1 MAIEEAGSTS
11 LVQDGGNYFLYS
23 VGGLSGPELKYS
35 GAPVVAGQFELSSG
49 VWVPIGA
56 EQTTSGYV
64 VAWKVTDADQYT
76 VWYTDNNGNYIAN
89 IGVVS
94 GTSAVLQSFET
105 TFQQDLNDDG
115 LIGPAP
121 SPTEIE
127 SDGSTSLVQV
137 GNNYFLYPVG
147 GLSGPELK
155 YSGAPVVAD
164 QFELSGGVW
173 VPIGA
178 EETTSGYVVAW
189 KVTGAD
195 QYTVWYTDSN
205 GNYTSDI
212 GVVSGTSAVL
222 QSFETTFQQDLN
234 DDGLISQVIEEAGST
249 SLVQDGGNYFLYSV
263 GGLSGPELKYSGAP
277 VVAGQ
282 FELSSGVWVPIGA
295 EQTTSGYVV
304 AWKVTGTDQYT
315 VWYTNSDGNYISN
328 IGVVSGTSA
337 VLQSFETTFQQ
348 DLNDDGLIGPAPSP
362 TEIESDGSTSL
373 VQVGS
378 NYFVYP
384 VGGLSGPELKYSGAP
399 VVADQF
405 ELSGGVWVPIG
416 AEETTSGYVVAWK
429 VTGADQYT
437 VWYTDSNGNYTSDIG
452 VVSGT
457 SAVLQSFETT
467 FQQDLNDDGLISQ
480 VIEEAGSTSLVQV
493 GSNYFLYPN
502 SGPAA
507 VLSYSGAPVVA
518 GQFELSGGVWVPIGA
533 EETTSGYVV
542 AWKVTGADQYTV
554 WYTDS
559 NGNYISNIGVVSG
572 TSAELQS
579 FEVTFQQDLNDDG
592 LINQAIEEAGSTSL
606 VQDGGNYF
614 LYSVGGLSGPEL
626 KYSGAPVVAGQFELS
641 SGVWVPIGAEQTTSG
656 YVVAWK
662 VTGTDQYTVW
672 YTNSDGNYI
681 SNIGVVSGTSAVLQS
696 FETTFQ
702 QDLNDDGLIGPAPS
716 PTEIESDGS
725 TSLVQVGSNYFVY
738 PVGGLSGPEL
748 KYSGAPVVADQ
759 FELSGGVWVPIGAE
773 ETTSGYVVAWKVT
786 GADQYT
792 VWYTDSNGN
801 YTSDIGVVSGTS
813 AVLQSFETTFQQ
825 DLNDDGLIS
834 SIPLLP
840 QFVYQSV
847 DGTGVQLYD
856 VMWNTLGGLQP
867 FAVRVLAPD
876 HPSTDY
882 EHNFLF
888 ALPVQ
893 AGLAQSTWGSGL
905 DELQQ
910 LDVQNQYNATIIEP
924 IFPIDPWYADSATDA
939 TINYETFMATFL
951 PEWIDSTF
959 ATSGTEDKLLIGFS
973 KSGYGG
979 LDILFQH
986 PSVFDAV
993 AAWDFPADMAA
1004 YTEYGASGNYGTDAN
1019 FQNNY
1024 RLTDTFIDTWKAP
1037 FTTEN
1042 RIWISGYDVFQTDVA
1057 DFDAL
1062 LTSDGVMHTLL
1073 TQTYDAHSW
1082 SGGWLPDAV
1091 AGLYG
1096 LVNGDTSNVL
1106 MGLASND
1113 VLTGGAGVDTF
1124 EFESQF
1130 GNVTITDF
1138 DASEDVIQFNP
1149 ALFANYSAVIAS
1161 TQQNGANTII
1171 TFDANDTITLTN
1183 VATASVSPAN
1193 FGFA

>member
-11 LVQDGGNYFLYS
+11 LVQDGGNYFLYP

-76 VWYTDNNGNYIAN
+76 VWYTDNNGNYISN

-137 GNNYFLYPVG
+137 GSNYFLYPVG

-205 GNYTSDI
+205 S
-212 GVVSGTSAVL
+212 
-222 QSFETTFQQDLN
+222 
-234 DDGLISQVIEEAGST
+234 
-249 SLVQDGGNYFLYSV
+249 
-263 GGLSGPELKYSGAP
+263 
-277 VVAGQ
+277 
-282 FELSSGVWVPIGA
+282 
-295 EQTTSGYVV
+295 
-304 AWKVTGTDQYT
+304 
-315 VWYTNSDGNYISN
+315 
-328 IGVVSGTSA
+328 
-337 VLQSFETTFQQ
+337 
-348 DLNDDGLIGPAPSP
+348 
-362 TEIESDGSTSL
+362 
-373 VQVGS
+373 
-378 NYFVYP
+378 
-384 VGGLSGPELKYSGAP
+384 
-399 VVADQF
+399 
-405 ELSGGVWVPIG
+405 
-416 AEETTSGYVVAWK
+416 
-429 VTGADQYT
+429 
-437 VWYTDSNGNYTSDIG
+437 NYTSDIG

-559 NGNYISNIGVVSG
+559 DGNYISNIGVVSG

-579 FEVTFQQDLNDDG
+579 FEVTFQQDFNDDG
-592 LINQAIEEAGSTSL
+592 LINQVIEEAGSTSL

-614 LYSVGGLSGPEL
+614 LYPVGGLSGPELKYSGAPVVAGQFELSGGVWVPIGAEQTTSGYVVAWKVTNADQYTIWYTDSDGNYISNIGVVSRTSAELQSFEVTFQQDLNDDGLINQVIEEAGSTSLVQDGGNYFLYPVGGLSGPEL

-662 VTGTDQYTVW
+662 VTGADQYTVW
-672 YTNSDGNYI
+672 YTDSNSNYT
-681 SNIGVVSGTSAVLQS
+681 SDIGVVSGTSAVLQS

-725 TSLVQVGSNYFVY
+725 TSLVQVGSNYFLY

-792 VWYTDSNGN
+792 VWYTDSNSN

-825 DLNDDGLIS
+825 DLNDDGLIG

-847 DGTGVQLYD
+847 DGNGVQLYD
-856 VMWNTLGGLQP
+856 VVWNTLGGLQP

-979 LDILFQH
+979 LDILFEH

-1073 TQTYDAHSW
+1073 TQTYDTHSW

-1106 MGLASND
+1106 MGLATND

-1124 EFESQF
+1124 EFDSQF

-1138 DASEDVIQFNP
+1138 DPSEDVIQFNP

-1161 TQQNGANTII
+1161 TQQNGATTII

-1183 VATASVSPAN
+1183 VATASLSPAN
-1193 FGFA
+1193 FSFA